1 MTLGQQKIT
10 CEAYGCFASAE
21 EEINVPVGHTGEIY
35 LSVCRNCRSKFVHHD
50 FDVNQEKIRFRKI
63 ANSGSMVTRRDQS
76 LAIRTTPKEA
86 QLNDGY

>member
-1 MTLGQQKIT
+1 MGQQKIT

-21 EEINVPVGHTGEIY
+21 EEINVPVGQTGEIY

-63 ANSGSMVTRRDQS
+63 ANSGSMVARRDQS
-76 LAIRTTPKEA
+76 IASQYNPRKGAGPE
-86 QLNDGY
+86 